1 MFFFLHSLKG
11 SCFIHLVLQ
20 SGPKWPMTR
29 CRTLCGEKEIHKTR
43 WVGWTISSD
52 HHNLSIDRHQKKTTT
67 TFSSNAFYT
76 SLTWYTQHVCLI
88 LSATNLFSGNV
99 WGFFFV
105 LAYMELFN
113 EICLSAA
120 FYMLHHKNAFVLWTS
135 QPTLN
140 TELPRILSIN
150 VCLAEYINTIC
161 LRFFISISTGT

>member
-99 WGFFFV
+99 WGFFFSWRTW
-105 LAYMELFN
+105 N
-113 EICLSAA
+113 CLMRFA
-120 FYMLHHKNAFVLWTS
+120 FQL
-135 QPTLN
+135 
-140 TELPRILSIN
+140 LSICFTTKMHLYFGP
-150 VCLAEYINTIC
+150 VSPLWA
-161 LRFFISISTGT
+161 LSFHGSFQSMSA